1 MVIQELFDID
11 RYIKTNDLKEVKSQH
26 IYRTQNM
33 FNPEGLFSEEIFGQ
47 TSEEQKYR
55 CGYIKLPVHVF
66 NPSVAKTIIARSG
79 GIIRKMAYGETKCSL
94 KDGVLIPDKEGQYC
108 GLKDL
113 YNIWEQ
119 IDIRKTLNTR
129 SNDNIDI
136 LTKSPKRLLFNDKV
150 LVLPPAFRPIGMRNG
165 RRTKNELNSLY
176 THLIG
181 LKSVTAHTTSNVYQ
195 IYAKFQ
201 DGVMNI
207 YTYIHDYVGSKN
219 GFFQKHLLAKTTTFT
234 ARNVISAPRYN
245 TGNPAVGIFRT
256 GYPLHTCATLFRPI
270 ISFQMKQFFTY
281 SNIQDI
287 HINPEEVK
295 SNLIQNIYD
304 NKMIEDLLTIYME
317 NPGSR
322 FRIMYL
328 DEENTKPIQFEYLD
342 VQKNQTVTRPLTLT
356 DVIYMCCKSAIEDAG
371 RMVYTVRYPIGD
383 YLGAFF
389 TKVHVLSTLE
399 TTRIQFKGRN
409 YDYYPIID
417 LEKPHSRVATS
428 FIETVNMS
436 NSRLKAL
443 GADYDGDTI
452 KSVGLWSDE
461 ANKKAEEL
469 MYSKV
474 YNIKAEGDS
483 VYVIEI
489 ECLNG
494 LYALTKRN
502 DQ

>member
-1 MVIQELFDID
+1 
-11 RYIKTNDLKEVKSQH
+11 
-26 IYRTQNM
+26 
-33 FNPEGLFSEEIFGQ
+33 
-47 TSEEQKYR
+47 
-55 CGYIKLPVHVF
+55 
-66 NPSVAKTIIARSG
+66 
-79 GIIRKMAYGETKCSL
+79 
-94 KDGVLIPDKEGQYC
+94 
-108 GLKDL
+108 
-113 YNIWEQ
+113 
-119 IDIRKTLNTR
+119 
-129 SNDNIDI
+129 
-136 LTKSPKRLLFNDKV
+136 
-150 LVLPPAFRPIGMRNG
+150 
-165 RRTKNELNSLY
+165 
-176 THLIG
+176 
-181 LKSVTAHTTSNVYQ
+181 
-195 IYAKFQ
+195 
-201 DGVMNI
+201 
-207 YTYIHDYVGSKN
+207 
-219 GFFQKHLLAKTTTFT
+219 
-234 ARNVISAPRYN
+234 
-245 TGNPAVGIFRT
+245 
-256 GYPLHTCATLFRPI
+256 
-270 ISFQMKQFFTY
+270 
-281 SNIQDI
+281 
-287 HINPEEVK
+287 
-295 SNLIQNIYD
+295 
-304 NKMIEDLLTIYME
+304 MIEDLLTIYME